1 MAARPTSCR
10 TKRTQCSH
18 RPNRRKECCDH
29 GAAADRASH
38 ERTRAARWAN
48 MWPWVPPSRIRTTV
62 SRTHR
67 ATPQKG
73 GARYDRRHH
82 ALNSRTSQTE
92 SQTIQ
97 TIHTRHRSRWLPSMR
112 REAKESLMDFS
123 KPSNLRRL
131 RRAYEQFWWRRTGRR
146 AVRRRNENRHGGLG
160 AAFLFLTIDAQGSDI
175 FIADMAA
182 RSLGRA
188 SQSIPEAAP
197 RRAEGAGLDGKRRE
211 PSHQP

>member
-67 ATPQKG
+67 ATPKKG
-73 GARYDRRHH
+73 GARYTAPSCTD
-82 ALNSRTSQTE
+82 SRTSQTE

-97 TIHTRHRSRWLPSMR
+97 AIHRTLNTDKHRKSPLNALDSGPKQSATSCRSGNSQYDSRTVPQVPLWPTTIHRSTTLN
-112 REAKESLMDFS
+112 A
-123 KPSNLRRL
+123 
-131 RRAYEQFWWRRTGRR
+131 RT
-146 AVRRRNENRHGGLG
+146 
-160 AAFLFLTIDAQGSDI
+160 AAS
-175 FIADMAA
+175 
-182 RSLGRA
+182 
-188 SQSIPEAAP
+188 
-197 RRAEGAGLDGKRRE
+197 
-211 PSHQP
+211 